1 MAYRELSESR
11 LSGYLA
17 GLPEIAA
24 RLGSRQALWQIRKI
38 AVSEL
43 STVFLVESPSG
54 DLCVKQARPVAQDL
68 GGGAPLSLERAGF
81 EQAAL
86 TLYARFAP
94 GLVPRVLHYDFELA
108 LLVLERL
115 NPHLTLRQGLIKGR
129 VYPRLAEQIAR
140 FLAETLFR
148 TSDLAIPAAEKKE
161 RIAFFCA
168 NDEICRLTEHLAFT
182 EPYAHAERSHWTR
195 PELDDLARAIHQ
207 DNALKRA
214 IAVLKLKFMAGPQAL
229 IYGNLHTGS
238 IMITE
243 TDTKV
248 IDPAFAFFGPIGF
261 DLGSLL
267 GHLLMSYFS
276 QAGHA
281 PADAPR
287 GSYERWLAGTVQQV
301 WEGFH
306 DRFLGLWRSAHAGD
320 AYPSALFEGPGG
332 AESLREAQREYM
344 RRIFED
350 TLRFA
355 GVAIVRAILGRHHV
369 ADFERIEVARA
380 PRRLRAQR
388 ASAGARADQGRPL
401 RRRSRRGDGGRGPA
415 PRRRHA
421 GRMSDASAT
430 EGPSRADLRAS
441 FESCRRGRG
450 PQSSSWIVTWVHCWA
465 IWVRSGLVARNS

>member
-24 RLGSRQALWQIRKI
+24 RLGSRQALWQIRKV
-38 AVSEL
+38 ATSEL
-43 STVFLVESPSG
+43 SAVFVIEGPAG
-54 DLCVKQARPVAQDL
+54 DLCVKQARPATQDL
-68 GGGAPLSLERAGF
+68 GGSWPLSLERAGF

-86 TLYARFAP
+86 TLHARIVP
-94 GLVPRVLHYDFELA
+94 GLVPRVLHYDSELA

-115 NPHLTLRQGLIKGR
+115 NPHVTLRHGLIKGR

-148 TSDLAIPAAEKKE
+148 TSDLAMPAAEKRE

-182 EPYAHAERSHWTR
+182 EPYTPAEQNRWTA
-195 PELDDLARAIHQ
+195 PELDDLARAIRQ
-207 DNALKRA
+207 DDALKRA
-214 IAVLKLKFMAGPQAL
+214 VAELKLEFMAAPQAL
-229 IYGNLHTGS
+229 IHGSLDTGS
-238 IMITE
+238 VMVTE

-248 IDPAFAFFGPIGF
+248 IDPAFAVFGPIGF
-261 DLGSLL
+261 DVGSLI

-287 GSYERWLAGTVQQV
+287 SSYERWLAAAVQQV
-301 WEGFH
+301 WQGFH

-320 AYPSALFEGPGG
+320 AYPSVLFEGPGG
-332 AESLREAQREYM
+332 AESLREAQRAYM
-344 RRIFED
+344 RKIFED

-355 GVAIVRAILGRHHV
+355 GVAIVRATLGRHHV
-369 ADFERIEVARA
+369 ADFERIEDRARRAACERNALLLARELIKDASFVSDLAEVMEVAGQ
-380 PRRLRAQR
+380 LRA
-388 ASAGARADQGRPL
+388 GAPP
-401 RRRSRRGDGGRGPA
+401 GG
-415 PRRRHA
+415 
-421 GRMSDASAT
+421 
-430 EGPSRADLRAS
+430 
-441 FESCRRGRG
+441 
-450 PQSSSWIVTWVHCWA
+450 
-465 IWVRSGLVARNS
+465 

>member
-1 MAYRELSESR
+1 MLLHSAMTYRELSESR

-38 AVSEL
+38 AASEL
-43 STVFLVESPSG
+43 STVFLVESPAG
-54 DLCVKQARPVAQDL
+54 DLCVKQARPATQDL
-68 GGGAPLSLERAGF
+68 GGSWPLSLERAGF

-86 TLYARFAP
+86 TLHARFVP
-94 GLVPRVLHYDFELA
+94 GLVPRVLHYNSELA

-115 NPHLTLRQGLIKGR
+115 NPHITLRQGLIKGR
-129 VYPRLAEQIAR
+129 VYPRLAEQIAK

-182 EPYAHAERSHWTR
+182 EPYAHAGRSRWR
-195 PELDDLARAIHQ
+195 PELDDLARAIHL

-214 IAVLKLKFMAGPQAL
+214 VAVLKLKFMAGPQAL
-229 IYGNLHTGS
+229 IHGNLHTGS
-238 IMITE
+238 IMVTE

-261 DLGSLL
+261 DLGSLI
-267 GHLLMSYFS
+267 GHLLMGYFS

-287 GSYERWLAGTVQQV
+287 GSYERWLDGTVQQV
-301 WEGFH
+301 WQGFH
-306 DRFLGLWRSAHAGD
+306 DRFLGLWRGAHAGD

-332 AESLREAQREYM
+332 AESLREAQREYL

-369 ADFERIEVARA
+369 ADFERIEARA
-380 PRRLRAQR
+380 RRAACERNALLLARELIKDAHHVRDLAEVMEVTSQLRA
-388 ASAGARADQGRPL
+388 GAMPHG
-401 RRRSRRGDGGRGPA
+401 
-415 PRRRHA
+415 
-421 GRMSDASAT
+421 
-430 EGPSRADLRAS
+430 
-441 FESCRRGRG
+441 
-450 PQSSSWIVTWVHCWA
+450 
-465 IWVRSGLVARNS
+465 